1 MTNDTDMQQMTT
13 IAPLV
18 DQLQDIA
25 RDELPAPRTC
35 RATLWDDGDYDIV
48 IYHSHGED
56 EEQAITYDV
65 NTGDVVWKYRKN
77 GDWVVDEDA
86 PDGEGYGTAH
96 GREYEESETRWIT
109 TIDPPVPQR

>member
-1 MTNDTDMQQMTT
+1 MTKHTGMQRMTP
-13 IAPLV
+13 IAPLI

-35 RATLWDDGDYDIV
+35 RVTLWDDGDYDIA

-65 NTGDVVWKYRKN
+65 TTGDVVWKYRKN
-77 GDWVVDEDA
+77 GDWVVDENA
-86 PDGEGYGTAH
+86 PNGEGYGTAYV
-96 GREYEESETRWIT
+96 REFEESETRLIT
-109 TIDPPVPQR
+109 TIDSPVPQR